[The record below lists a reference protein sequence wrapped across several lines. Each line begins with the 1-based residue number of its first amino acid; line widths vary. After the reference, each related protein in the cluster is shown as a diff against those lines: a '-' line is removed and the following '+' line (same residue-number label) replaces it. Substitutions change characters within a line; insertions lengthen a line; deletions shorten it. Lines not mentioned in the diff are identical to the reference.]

1 MKERIKEIG
10 YWFEDK
16 LKDLCGEITPD
27 KRLTVILIMLLL
39 FTVGNLYFT
48 ISSIYNWGRERERK
62 EQLKIEHIR
71 QLELERKDKKSKGPV
86 DSSIDD
92 FLFDLYRQQQVQDS
106 IDDIKFE
113 KQKFNE
119 YERSNKN
126 KHRAEAKT

>member
-48 ISSIYNWGRERERK
+48 ISSIFNWGRKRERK
-62 EQLKIEHIR
+62 EQLNIEHIR
-71 QLELERKDKKSKGPV
+71 QLELERKDKKNNGPV
-86 DSSIDD
+86 DSQIDD
-92 FLFDLYRQQQVQDS
+92 LLFDLYRQQQLQDS
-106 IDDIKFE
+106 TDNVKLE

-126 KHRAEAKT
+126 KHGAEAKA